1 MDKLHIS
8 THICITEKMSMPTI
22 INVLEAYKLN
32 QGYVQC
38 SEKEAELSYLIAY
51 SQNEICNWLTI
62 IGSHWNNNAYDA
74 ASDPLALS
82 MIFQQYSIQLTTNR
96 NGDALLAL
104 SDASGESAGTIV
116 VGTPILNQYNS
127 TEINKDSWN
136 CFLSSIS
143 SAFSLD
149 EFIERLSS
157 SETDVASQIS
167 LLLPIRQEQLL
178 ADIDT
183 EPRNCVCI
191 KLYFKKQS
199 ETIKK
204 VTVKSV
210 FKRIYGDALIPLG
223 FKWAK
228 TKEPC
233 FIRVINEEI
242 IHIIG
247 IHDMKPSFIVPF
259 GGVTTMYRANLMLDK
274 TYRDT
279 SNWLPSVRQFWGWT
293 HTDTDE
299 APDPRIGSKFYYNID
314 SPNSIECVVS
324 SALTETIRWILPAL
338 NSVQSLQ
345 DFPNYY
351 ERCYSTLLPFC
362 TLPLKSTDFGT
373 FEADAVIRYLLGD
386 IDLQFE
392 HYNTEVSKR
401 QALSDAFDPKKNSPD
416 NIQYLRNRAKARMD
430 AIYQSIISF
439 DTQHEIKQQALSE
452 LQHRRDSNLNTLH
465 TYGIL

>member
-8 THICITEKMSMPTI
+8 THICITEKMSMSTI
-22 INVLEAYKLN
+22 INVVEAYKLN

-38 SEKEAELSYLIAY
+38 SKKEAESSYLIAY

-62 IGSHWNNNAYDA
+62 SGSHWNNNAYDA
-74 ASDPLALS
+74 ASDSLALS
-82 MIFQQYSIQLTTNR
+82 KIFQQYSIQFTTNG
-96 NGDALLAL
+96 NGATLLEL
-104 SDASGESAGTIV
+104 SNASGESAGTIV

-167 LLLPIRQEQLL
+167 MLFPIHKEQLL
-178 ADIDT
+178 ADIDS

-351 ERCYSTLLPFC
+351 ERCYSALLPFC

-392 HYNTEVSKR
+392 HYNTEISKR

-416 NIQYLRNRAKARMD
+416 NIQYLRNRAKARME

>member
-1 MDKLHIS
+1 
-8 THICITEKMSMPTI
+8 MSTI
-22 INVLEAYKLN
+22 INVVEAFKLN

-38 SEKEAELSYLIAY
+38 SEEEADLSYLIAY

-62 IGSHWNNNAYDA
+62 SGSHWNNNAYDA

-82 MIFQQYSIQLTTNR
+82 KIFQQYSIQFTTNS
-96 NGDALLAL
+96 NGAALLEL
-104 SDASGESAGTIV
+104 SNASGESAGTIV
-116 VGTPILNQYNS
+116 VGTPILNRYNS
-127 TEINKDSWN
+127 TEINKEAWN

-143 SAFSLD
+143 SSISLD
-149 EFIERLSS
+149 EFVERLSS

-167 LLLPIRQEQLL
+167 MLFPIHKEQLL
-178 ADIDT
+178 ADIDS
-183 EPRNCVCI
+183 EPINCDYV

-210 FKRIYGDALIPLG
+210 FKRIYGKALEPLG
-223 FKWAK
+223 YKWAK
-228 TKEPC
+228 VKEPC

-259 GGVTTMYRANLMLDK
+259 GGVTTLYRANLMLDK

-279 SNWLPSVRQFWGWT
+279 ANWLPSVRQFWGWT
-293 HTDTDE
+293 HTDTDD
-299 APDPRIGSKFYYNID
+299 APDPRIGSKFYYNINSSD
-314 SPNSIECVVS
+314 SIENVVS
-324 SALTETIRWILPAL
+324 AALNETIRWILPAL
-338 NSVQSLQ
+338 DSVQSLQ

-373 FEADAVIRYLLGD
+373 FEADAVIRYLLGSL
-386 IDLQFE
+386 DLQFQ
-392 HYNTEVSKR
+392 HYNTEISKC
-401 QALSDAFDPKKNSPD
+401 QALNDAFDPKKNSPD
-416 NIQYLRNRAKARMD
+416 NIQYLRNRAKARME
-430 AIYQSIISF
+430 AIYQSVISF
-439 DTQHEIKQQALSE
+439 DNQPEIKQQALSE
-452 LQHRRDSNLNTLH
+452 LQRRRDSNLKTLH
-465 TYGIL
+465 TYGVL